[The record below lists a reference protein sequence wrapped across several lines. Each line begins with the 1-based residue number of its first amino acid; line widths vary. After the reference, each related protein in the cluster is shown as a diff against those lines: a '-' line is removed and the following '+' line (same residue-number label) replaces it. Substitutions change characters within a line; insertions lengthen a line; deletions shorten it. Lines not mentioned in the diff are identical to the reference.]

1 MAENQNG
8 KSKWIKTEP
17 ENENGFNIH
26 MRTQPRND
34 DEMILKITKESMM
47 IVKLLILKTTN
58 QLSYIKSKNISSKAL
73 MNINRTLA
81 MD

>member
-1 MAENQNG
+1 MNRLTSALTMN
-8 KSKWIKTEP
+8 KAMKTEP
-17 ENENGFNIH
+17 ENENGSNVH

-58 QLSYIKSKNISSKAL
+58 QLS
-73 MNINRTLA
+73 
-81 MD
+81 

>member
-1 MAENQNG
+1 MNRLTSALTMN
-8 KSKWIKTEP
+8 KAMKTATTTNVSNEETLL
-17 ENENGFNIH
+17 ENENGSNVH

-58 QLSYIKSKNISSKAL
+58 QLS
-73 MNINRTLA
+73 
-81 MD
+81 

>member
-1 MAENQNG
+1 MFQMKKLYWKIKMAENQNG

-17 ENENGFNIH
+17 ENENGSNVH

-58 QLSYIKSKNISSKAL
+58 QLS
-73 MNINRTLA
+73 
-81 MD
+81 